1 MFRIP
6 VITDY
11 CEALMPTHQARARVL
26 VKSSRATPFFHK
38 GIFCIRLN
46 NWSTENVQPVS
57 IGIDPGSKKEAFTV
71 MCEHHTLLNIQLDAV
86 THVKDAVEA
95 KKNARRARRFR
106 NTPCRKPRYKQCRR
120 KGWVP
125 PSTKARWDNKINT
138 IKTLCKIYPISNI
151 IAEDVSARTM
161 KNGKVWNKSF
171 SPVQCGKNYFIESV
185 KSLNL
190 NLILKEGWETKSL
203 RDKFSLYKSKNKM
216 SDKFAA
222 HCVDSWVLASVP
234 FNSSPVLNESMIVA
248 KPLRFHRR
256 QLHVFQAAKGGVR
269 KQYGGTRSLGF
280 RRGSIVSH
288 VKFGNCIVGGTSKG
302 RISLHN
308 VSDNKRLCQNAKIK
322 DVTFLCY
329 NNWNLYFTPTR

>member
-6 VITDY
+6 VITGSRKV
-11 CEALMPTHQARARVL
+11 LMPTHQANARAL
-26 VKSSRATPFFHK
+26 IKSARATPFFHK

-46 NWSTENVQPVS
+46 KWFTESVQPVS

-71 MCEHHTLLNIQLDAV
+71 MCEYHTLLNLQLDAV

-95 KKNARRARRFR
+95 KRNARRARRNR

-138 IKTLCKIYPISNI
+138 IKALCKIYPISVVV
-151 IAEDVSARTM
+151 AEDVSARTI

-171 SPVQCGKNYFIESV
+171 SPVQCGKNYFIETI

-190 NLILKEGWETKSL
+190 NLILKEGWETAALRATHSL
-203 RDKFSLYKSKNKM
+203 SKSKNKM
-216 SDKFAA
+216 SDKWDA

-234 FNSSPVLNESMIVA
+234 LTQTPKVNQSMIVA

-256 QLHVFQAAKGGVR
+256 QLHVFQPTKGGIR
-269 KQYGGTRSLGF
+269 KLYGSTRSLGL
-280 RRGSIVSH
+280 RRGSIVKH
-288 VKFGNCIVGGTSKG
+288 TKFGKCLVGGSSKG

-308 VSDNKRLCQNAKIK
+308 ISDNKRLCQNAKLT

-329 NNWNLYFTPTR
+329 NNLNFYFATTR